1 MAFLGNRVYLYCV
14 RIVRCAVLEIQ
25 LSQYITMLA
34 LHSDLPTVQFITF
47 MKKQCSHGHISD
59 VQGKSIQNHKFF
71 FSSSIWLCCLQNRKK
86 FHLLFRT
93 RKVCVLEGNAL
104 PKVRVLMSLG
114 RCALIRT
121 TPSWFTVHNPVL
133 PIKRTT
139 ANMSSVMLF
148 NTTNLLY
155 MFTVT
160 NISGTLIFER
170 SQKMTIHRTPS
181 FGQASRLC
189 KTRWLNTVVPSCN

>member
-1 MAFLGNRVYLYCV
+1 
-14 RIVRCAVLEIQ
+14 
-25 LSQYITMLA
+25 
-34 LHSDLPTVQFITF
+34 
-47 MKKQCSHGHISD
+47 MKKQYNCHISD
-59 VQGKSIQNHKFF
+59 VQGKSMQNHKFVF
-71 FSSSIWLCCLQNRKK
+71 LVASSCAVYKIEKK
-86 FHLLFRT
+86 VSFIVQD
-93 RKVCVLEGNAL
+93 KESVCVGGKCI
-104 PKVRVLMSLG
+104 PKVRVLA

-121 TPSWFTVHNPVL
+121 THSWFTVHNPVL
-133 PIKRTT
+133 PINRTT